1 MAVAHATVLPFPG
14 DESKVGLAEDE
25 RSKKMLG
32 EFEYARAK
40 TVKGGC
46 ALLAKAGGQGA
57 VLAGGTDLL
66 VTIRQGRAS
75 PVLLVDLKGVKGLLH
90 LAVSPKVGATI
101 GASVPMNAIVENRG
115 IRSHYG
121 ALAEA
126 AWTVG
131 TYQVRH
137 RATIAGNLCNASPA
151 ADTAT
156 PLLVLGAVLEVA
168 SPRGEREL
176 PVRDLFVDSKKTSLS
191 FDEIVTAIRIPPVPS
206 ATRTAFLKQQRVRG
220 HDLAILNMAG
230 RYDPQTGD
238 LQIAIGS
245 CAKTPVLVPPLGLPV
260 PPDAPIPKLARRL
273 EALAAQVTSPIS
285 DLRATAEYRRALIPV
300 FLRRLLESLLLESDH
315 REAIR

>member
-1 MAVAHATVLPFPG
+1 
-14 DESKVGLAEDE
+14 
-25 RSKKMLG
+25 MLG

-46 ALLAKAGGQGA
+46 ALLAKAGGRGA

-75 PVLLVDLKGVKGLLH
+75 SGLLVDLKGVKGLLH
-90 LAVSPKVGATI
+90 LTVSPKTGVTI
-101 GASVPMNAIVENRG
+101 GASVPMHAIVENRG
-115 IRSHYG
+115 IRSHYC

-131 TYQVRH
+131 TYQIRH

-156 PLLVLGAVLEVA
+156 PLLVLDAVLEAA

-191 FDEIVTAIRIPPVPS
+191 FDEIVTAIRIPAVPS
-206 ATRTAFLKQQRVRG
+206 TTRTAFLKQQRVRG

-230 RYDPQTGD
+230 RYDPATGD
-238 LQIAIGS
+238 LRVAIGS
-245 CAKTPVLVPPLGLPV
+245 CAKTPVLVPSLDSPV
-260 PPDAPIPKLARRL
+260 LPDAAIADLVLRL
-273 EALAAQVTSPIS
+273 EALAAQVVHPIN

-300 FLRRLLESLLLESDH
+300 FLRRLLESLLLERDH